1 MSVKLNLIVA
11 KLSEVNM
18 EEPKEVNLI
27 IKDALRLGKDGAEFN
42 AVINLPSLHTGNDTL
57 LESELNEL
65 MGVFEGE

>member
-1 MSVKLNLIVA
+1 
-11 KLSEVNM
+11 M

>member
-18 EEPKEVNLI
+18 ENSKELNLI
-27 IKDALRLGKDGAEFN
+27 IKDVLRLGKDGAEIN
-42 AVINLPSLHTGNDTL
+42 AVIKFPSIPTNNNSL